1 LVKMGKYEGLS
12 KKSPKDAAKIVG
24 DVDRLNYL
32 AHSIREIELAILQTQ
47 GRHYHIIT
55 YPLKNV
61 KKSSILFFDHC
72 CEIRLTYEYD
82 KIDERI
88 MRLILAHEIGHL
100 VYNIDKLR
108 NPELLKNVVPSIN
121 EEIYAWLFAYYLIGE
136 KSLEYENNTQQKKFI
151 YSPGELKNSI
161 AAILR
166 DEPEISDAVIK
177 SLPKSI

>member
-1 LVKMGKYEGLS
+1 MNNYEDLS
-12 KKSPKDAAKIVG
+12 KKSPRDAAKIVG
-24 DVDRLNYL
+24 EVDRLNYL

-55 YPLKNV
+55 YPLKNIR
-61 KKSSILFFDHC
+61 KSSILFYDHC

-108 NPELLKNVVPSIN
+108 NPELLKNVVPSN
-121 EEIYAWLFAYYLIGE
+121 DEEIYAWQFAYYLIGR
-136 KSLEYENNTQQKKFI
+136 KSLDHENNTQQKKFI
-151 YSPGELKNSI
+151 YKSGELTKSI
-161 AAILR
+161 AAILK

-177 SLPKSI
+177 SLSTS